1 MRWLALAV
9 GVVGLVGPAP
19 PVSAVTP
26 GWTRQFGT
34 TNVDEAVAIT
44 MDRAGNQYVAGWTQ
58 GVLPEQTSAGSL
70 DAFVRKYDSAGTE
83 LWTRQFGSSDRDY
96 LRGVVSDSAGNI
108 YLAGETEGTLP
119 GQVSSGGRDAFLRKY
134 DGAGSELWTRQ
145 FGGAGGDGA
154 AGVALD
160 ATEQVYIVGTTRGT
174 MPGQTTGGDYD
185 AFARKYDPAG
195 TEVWTRQFG
204 GIEGEG
210 ARGVALGPEGR
221 LLIVGTTQ
229 GSFPTQ
235 SNAGGFDAFVTSYDI
250 QGNAL
255 WMRQFGTPFND
266 YGVAVATDDKGEVVV
281 VGSTDGTLPTKTS
294 SGGTDSFVRRYDS
307 TGTPMWTEQFGGVF
321 TDAAMSVA
329 LDPAGRIF
337 VAGSTEKSGP
347 GRPGRGQEAFVS
359 CYDAFG
365 HQQWVSEFGTE
376 ATDLALGVAFDG
388 RVIHV
393 VGSTLGSLPG
403 QTSAGSRDA
412 FTLTL
417 V

>member
-1 MRWLALAV
+1 MAV
-9 GVVGLVGPAP
+9 IGLVVPTP
-19 PVSAVTP
+19 SESAVTT

-34 TNVDEAVAIT
+34 TNVDEAVAVT
-44 MDRAGNQYVAGWTQ
+44 MDRSGNQYVAGWTQ
-58 GVLPEQTSAGSL
+58 GVLPGQTSAGSL
-70 DAFVRKYDSAGTE
+70 DAFVRKYDPAGTE
-83 LWTRQFGSSDRDY
+83 VWTRQFGSSDRDY

-119 GQVSSGGRDAFLRKY
+119 GQASAGGRDAFLSKY
-134 DGAGSELWTRQ
+134 DAAGTELWTRQ
-145 FGGAGGDGA
+145 FGGGGGDGA

-185 AFARKYDPAG
+185 AFARKYDPSG

-210 ARGVALGPEGR
+210 ARGVAVGPEGR

-250 QGNAL
+250 EGNAV
-255 WMRQFGTPFND
+255 WMRQFGTRFND
-266 YGVAVATDDKGEVVV
+266 YGVSVATDGRGEVTV
-281 VGSTDGTLPTKTS
+281 VGSTDGALPTKTS
-294 SGGTDSFVRRYDS
+294 GGGTDGFLRRYDA
-307 TGTPMWTEQFGGVF
+307 TGTPLWTEQFGGVH

-329 LDPAGRIF
+329 MDPAGRIF
-337 VAGSTEKSGP
+337 VAGSTERSGP
-347 GRPGRGQEAFVS
+347 GRPGRGLEAFVS
-359 CYDAFG
+359 CYDSFG
-365 HQQWVSEFGTE
+365 QQQWVSEFGTE
-376 ATDLALGVAFDG
+376 ATDLALGVASDG
-388 RVIHV
+388 RVIHL

-403 QTSAGSRDA
+403 QTSTGSRDA

-417 V
+417 G